1 MVSRQGLELP
11 TLVKK
16 LPSIAHVASKNNLL
30 TKDYLMSNCKVAA
43 RTRLPVYNDNSSL
56 SSQVPT
62 DPVVQGQEV
71 NRASSNLSLILD
83 GVSFALFCVCLMASS
98 WIGCA
103 LSDVCTAANGGP
115 F

>member
-1 MVSRQGLELP
+1 MSIQGLEVP

-16 LPSIAHVASKNNLL
+16 LPSIAHVASKNYTI
-30 TKDYLMSNCKVAA
+30 TKDYIMSNCNVAA
-43 RTRLPVYNDNSSL
+43 RTRLPYPNDNNEL
-56 SSQVPT
+56 SVKVPT
-62 DPVVQGQEV
+62 NPVVQDQEV
-71 NRASSNLSLILD
+71 SRLSSNISLILD
-83 GVSFALFCVCLMASS
+83 GVGFTLFCVGLMASS

>member
-1 MVSRQGLELP
+1 MSIQGLEPP
-11 TLVKK
+11 TLIKK
-16 LPSIAHVASKNNLL
+16 LPSNAHVAPINDQL

-43 RTRLPVYNDNSSL
+43 RTRLPYPSDNNEL

-62 DPVVQGQEV
+62 DPVVKDQGVSQ
-71 NRASSNLSLILD
+71 ASSNLSLILD
-83 GVSFALFCVCLMASS
+83 GVSFTLFCVGLMASS

>member
-1 MVSRQGLELP
+1 
-11 TLVKK
+11 
-16 LPSIAHVASKNNLL
+16 
-30 TKDYLMSNCKVAA
+30 MSDCEMAA
-43 RTRLPVYNDNSSL
+43 RTRLLKYNDNNEL
-56 SSQVPT
+56 TVKVPT
-62 DPVVQGQEV
+62 DPVVQGQGV
-71 NRASSNLSLILD
+71 SRASSNLSLILD

>member
-1 MVSRQGLELP
+1 VSKVGLKVP
-11 TLVKK
+11 TLIKK
-16 LPSIAHVASKNNLL
+16 VPSVAHVASKNYTI

-43 RTRLPVYNDNSSL
+43 RTRLPECNDNSSL

-62 DPVVQGQEV
+62 DPVVRGQEV
-71 NRASSNLSLILD
+71 SRASSNFSLILD
-83 GVSFALFCVCLMASS
+83 GVSFGLFCVCLMASS
-98 WIGCA
+98 WFFCA

>member
-1 MVSRQGLELP
+1 MSIQGLEPP

-16 LPSIAHVASKNNLL
+16 LPSNAHVAPKNYTI
-30 TKDYLMSNCKVAA
+30 TKDYIMSDCNVAA
-43 RTRLPVYNDNSSL
+43 RTRLPYPNDNNEL
-56 SSQVPT
+56 SVKVPT
-62 DPVVQGQEV
+62 DPVVQDQEV
-71 NRASSNLSLILD
+71 SRLSSNISLILD
-83 GVSFALFCVCLMASS
+83 GVGFTLFCVGLMASS

>member
-11 TLVKK
+11 TLIKK
-16 LPSIAHVASKNNLL
+16 LPSNAHVAPITTII
-30 TKDYLMSNCKVAA
+30 TKDYIMSNVKVAA
-43 RTRLPVYNDNSSL
+43 RTRLPECNDNSSL

-71 NRASSNLSLILD
+71 SRASSNLSLILD
-83 GVSFALFCVCLMASS
+83 GVSFTLFCVALMASS

>member
-1 MVSRQGLELP
+1 VSIQGLEVP
-11 TLVKK
+11 TLIKK
-16 LPSIAHVASKNNLL
+16 VPTNRMLRQKNYTI
-30 TKDYLMSNCKVAA
+30 TKDYIMSDQTVAA
-43 RTRLPVYNDNSSL
+43 RTRLPYPNDNNEL
-56 SSQVPT
+56 SVKVPT
-62 DPVVQGQEV
+62 DPVVRGQEV

-83 GVSFALFCVCLMASS
+83 GVSFTLFCVGLMASS

>member
-1 MVSRQGLELP
+1 MSVTGLVVP
-11 TLVKK
+11 TLIKK
-16 LPSIAHVASKNNLL
+16 LPSIAHVASKNYTI

-43 RTRLPVYNDNSSL
+43 RTRLPYLNDNNEL
-56 SSQVPT
+56 PVKVPT
-62 DPVVQGQEV
+62 DPVVRGQGV
-71 NRASSNLSLILD
+71 SRASSNLSLILD
-83 GVSFALFCVCLMASS
+83 GVSFTLFCVALMASS

>member
-1 MVSRQGLELP
+1 MSIQGLEVP
-11 TLVKK
+11 TLIKK
-16 LPSIAHVASKNNLL
+16 LPSIAHVAPKNNLL

-43 RTRLPVYNDNSSL
+43 RTRLPEYNDNNSL

-62 DPVVQGQEV
+62 DPVVQGQGV
-71 NRASSNLSLILD
+71 SRASSNLSLILD
-83 GVSFALFCVCLMASS
+83 GVSFTLFCVCLMASS

-103 LSDVCTAANGGP
+103 MSDVCTAANGGP

>member
-1 MVSRQGLELP
+1 MVSIQGLELP
-11 TLVKK
+11 TLIKK
-16 LPSIAHVASKNNLL
+16 LPSNAHVAPINDQL
-30 TKDYLMSNCKVAA
+30 TKDYLMSNVKVAA
-43 RTRLPVYNDNSSL
+43 RTRLPECNDNSSL

-71 NRASSNLSLILD
+71 SRASSNLSLILD
-83 GVSFALFCVCLMASS
+83 GVSFTLFCVCLMASS
-98 WIGCA
+98 WFFCA

>member
-11 TLVKK
+11 TLIKK
-16 LPSIAHVASKNNLL
+16 LPSIAHVAPKNYTI
-30 TKDYLMSNCKVAA
+30 TKDYIMSNCKVAA
-43 RTRLPVYNDNSSL
+43 RTRLPECNDNNSL

-62 DPVVQGQEV
+62 NPVVQDQGVSQ
-71 NRASSNLSLILD
+71 ASSNLSLILD
-83 GVSFALFCVCLMASS
+83 GVSFTLFCVCLMASS

>member
-1 MVSRQGLELP
+1 MVSIQGLELP
-11 TLVKK
+11 TLINK
-16 LPSIAHVASKNNLL
+16 LPSNAHVAPITTII
-30 TKDYLMSNCKVAA
+30 TKDYLMSNVKVAA
-43 RTRLPVYNDNSSL
+43 RTRLPVCNDNSSL

-62 DPVVQGQEV
+62 NPVVQDQEV
-71 NRASSNLSLILD
+71 SRASSNLSLILD
-83 GVSFALFCVCLMASS
+83 GVSFTLFCVGLMASS

>member
-11 TLVKK
+11 TLIKK
-16 LPSIAHVASKNNLL
+16 LPSIAHVAPITTTI
-30 TKDYLMSNCKVAA
+30 TKDYIMSNVKVAA
-43 RTRLPVYNDNSSL
+43 RTRLPYPSDNNEL
-56 SSQVPT
+56 SVKVPT

-71 NRASSNLSLILD
+71 SRASSNLSLILE
-83 GVSFALFCVCLMASS
+83 GVGFTLFCVCLMASS
-98 WIGCA
+98 WFFCA

>member
-1 MVSRQGLELP
+1 MSIQGLEVP

-16 LPSIAHVASKNNLL
+16 LPSIAHVAPKNYTI
-30 TKDYLMSNCKVAA
+30 TKDYIMSNCNVAA
-43 RTRLPVYNDNSSL
+43 RTRLPYPNDNNEL
-56 SSQVPT
+56 SVKVPT

-71 NRASSNLSLILD
+71 SRLSSNISLILD
-83 GVSFALFCVCLMASS
+83 GVGFTLFCVGLMASS

>member
-1 MVSRQGLELP
+1 MSIQGLEVP
-11 TLVKK
+11 TLIKK

-30 TKDYLMSNCKVAA
+30 TKDYLMSNCNVAA
-43 RTRLPVYNDNSSL
+43 RTRLPYPNDNNEL
-56 SSQVPT
+56 SVKVPT
-62 DPVVQGQEV
+62 DPVVQDQEV
-71 NRASSNLSLILD
+71 SRLSSNISLILD
-83 GVSFALFCVCLMASS
+83 GVSFTLFCVGLMASS

>member
-1 MVSRQGLELP
+1 MSIQGLEVP
-11 TLVKK
+11 TLIKK
-16 LPSIAHVASKNNLL
+16 VPSVAHVASKNYTI
-30 TKDYLMSNCKVAA
+30 TKDYIMSNCNVAA
-43 RTRLPVYNDNSSL
+43 RTRLPECNDNSSL

-71 NRASSNLSLILD
+71 SRASSNLSLILD
-83 GVSFALFCVCLMASS
+83 GVSFTLFCVCLMASS
-98 WIGCA
+98 WFFCA